1 MRAKASNN
9 DVIVH
14 VIYWRLNGFQC
25 LLFFKIWSMEAKG
38 CCPGKSQS
46 GSLFWRRLSQQWEKV
61 TRVLESM
68 SQTACGQGP
77 SLLSHNPPWLN
88 IGAPSK
94 LRIWCSTLP
103 TGWRWQFNQQGSYVQ
118 SPFCAIL
125 TGKRIDYFSFLLSK
139 HWLQVCAN
147 YVFKWIKIGRKY
159 KWKTFDSSGW
169 HDLKFSYFDF
179 IFFQLCPKG
188 IWDACKYTLT
198 RFFEIIIFKSL
209 RGENCYRI

>member
-9 DVIVH
+9 DVIVR

-25 LLFFKIWSMEAKG
+25 LLFSKIWSMEDKG

-46 GSLFWRRLSQQWEKV
+46 GSLFWRRLSQLWEKV
-61 TRVLESM
+61 TRVLERM

-94 LRIWCSTLP
+94 LPIWCSTLP

-118 SPFCAIL
+118 SPFSAIL

-139 HWLQVCAN
+139 HWLK
-147 YVFKWIKIGRKY
+147 YVQIMYSNG
-159 KWKTFDSSGW
+159 
-169 HDLKFSYFDF
+169 
-179 IFFQLCPKG
+179 
-188 IWDACKYTLT
+188 
-198 RFFEIIIFKSL
+198 
-209 RGENCYRI
+209 